1 MEEQL
6 DGTGG
11 WAGGGGGWQ
20 GRGKGNGVI
29 EVARKREAWLFV
41 EGKGASEDVEMDRRE
56 KEGANYR
63 DRERN

>member
-1 MEEQL
+1 M
-6 DGTGG
+6 
-11 WAGGGGGWQ
+11 
-20 GRGKGNGVI
+20 I
-29 EVARKREAWLFV
+29 EVARKREARLFV